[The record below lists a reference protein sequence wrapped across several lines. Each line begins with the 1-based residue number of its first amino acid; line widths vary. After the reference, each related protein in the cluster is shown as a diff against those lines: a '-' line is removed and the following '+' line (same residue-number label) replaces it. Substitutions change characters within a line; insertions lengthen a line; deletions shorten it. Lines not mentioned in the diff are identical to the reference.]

1 MNEETINVRVEFKD
15 EMAKKFEAVKKHL
28 GLQNSTDV
36 LRLLV
41 NDKYKEIS
49 QGHQEA

>member
-1 MNEETINVRVEFKD
+1 MSEETVNVRVEFKD

-28 GLQNSTDV
+28 GLENSTDV

-41 NDKYKEIS
+41 NDKYKEIP
-49 QGHQEA
+49 QAPQEA

>member
-1 MNEETINVRVEFKD
+1 MSEETINVRVEFKD

-28 GLQNSTDV
+28 GLENSTDV

-41 NDKYKEIS
+41 SNKYKEIA
-49 QGHQEA
+49 QGQQEA

>member
-1 MNEETINVRVEFKD
+1 MSEESINVRVEFKD
-15 EMAKKFEAVKKHL
+15 EMALKFEAVKKHL

-41 NDKYKEIS
+41 NDKYNELS
-49 QGHQEA
+49 QANQET

>member
-1 MNEETINVRVEFKD
+1 MSEETINVRVEFKD
-15 EMAKKFEAVKKHL
+15 KMAEKFETVKKHL

-41 NDKYKEIS
+41 NNKYKEIS
-49 QGHQEA
+49 QEHQEA

>member
-1 MNEETINVRVEFKD
+1 MSEETINVRVEFKD
-15 EMAKKFEAVKKHL
+15 KMAKKFDAVKKHL

-41 NDKYKEIS
+41 NDKYNEITKAP
-49 QGHQEA
+49 QEA